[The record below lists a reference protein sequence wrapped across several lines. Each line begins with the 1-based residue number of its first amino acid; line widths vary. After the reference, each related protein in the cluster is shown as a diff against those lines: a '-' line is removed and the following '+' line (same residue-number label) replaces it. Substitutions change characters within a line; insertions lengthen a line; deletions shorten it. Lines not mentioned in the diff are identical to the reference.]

1 MPNMKIYV
9 DRSLPE
15 QSQLNIEAALVPL
28 SKLLCERLDVNINA
42 CQFAVI
48 PVYAMANLP
57 AVNLELFLLPKA
69 ERTRQKLMDL
79 AREIQQLVGDA
90 AITQVAV
97 RISQLDPATF
107 IALK

>member
-9 DRSLPE
+9 DRSLPD
-15 QSQLNIEAALVPL
+15 QSHQGIQAALMPL
-28 SKLLCERLDVNINA
+28 SKLLCERLDVDIAA

-57 AVNLELFLLPKA
+57 AVNVELSILPKA
-69 ERTRQKLMDL
+69 ERTHQKLIDL
-79 AREIQQLVGDA
+79 AKEMQQLVGDA
-90 AITQVAV
+90 AVTQVAV
-97 RISQLDPATF
+97 RISQLDPATY

>member
-9 DRSLPE
+9 DHTLPQ
-15 QSQLNIEAALVPL
+15 QSHLDIQAALMPL
-28 SKLLCERLDVNINA
+28 SKLLCERLDVSINA

-57 AVNLELFLLPKA
+57 AVNLELSILPKA
-69 ERTRQKLMDL
+69 ERTHQKLMDL
-79 AREIQQLVGDA
+79 AREMQQWVGDA